1 MEGVGG
7 VSLKEDLVDLSNS
20 IDAILT
26 QKISAFVTSAKK
38 RAVDEDLAQLT
49 NLFSNKSDCFKKMVR
64 QVDFRYGKEEYIK
77 KLDRSLFERSEV
89 LAEQTVKLTEA
100 FKLVSNAHFNGQK
113 ALKKAKAQSKSF
125 ESEEVL
131 RFSHL
136 ISKNFSVA
144 SPHFW
149 QQGDPMRP
157 YPTEL
162 HFRIS
167 TFGNADGIKD
177 PKELS
182 AVSSSSN
189 VPTSSMYNGFSTN
202 SADDINDQTI
212 AINNQEISSTSF
224 LPPGSAIDDQRR
236 IELILPSSSST
247 IAGPSNSNQQQTSYN
262 SGLMTSDEDSDD
274 D

>member
-20 IDAILT
+20 IDAIIT
-26 QKISAFVTSAKK
+26 QTIAAFVNCAKK
-38 RAVDEDLAQLT
+38 RTVDDDLAHLT
-49 NLFSNKSDCFKKMVR
+49 SLFSNKSDCFKRMVR
-64 QVDFRYGKEEYIK
+64 QVNFRHGKEEYIK
-77 KLDRSLFERSEV
+77 KLDKAVFERSEI
-89 LAEQTVKLTEA
+89 LAAQTEKLSDA

-113 ALKKAKAQSKSF
+113 ALRKAKAQSKSF
-125 ESEEVL
+125 EPEEVL

-167 TFGNADGIKD
+167 NFGNADGIKD

-182 AVSSSSN
+182 MVSSSMNLPS
-189 VPTSSMYNGFSTN
+189 SSMYNGISTV
-202 SADDINDQTI
+202 SADDISDQITT
-212 AINNQEISSTSF
+212 NNQEISSMSF
-224 LPPGSAIDDQRR
+224 LPSASTHDDQKRV
-236 IELILPSSSST
+236 ELIMSSSST
-247 IAGPSNSNQQQTSYN
+247 TVAGPSLSNQQTTYT
-262 SGLMTSDEDSDD
+262 SGLMSSDEDSDD

>member
-7 VSLKEDLVDLSNS
+7 VSLKEDLVELSNS

-26 QKISAFVTSAKK
+26 QTIAAFVNCAKK
-38 RAVDEDLAQLT
+38 RTVDDDLAHLT
-49 NLFSNKSDCFKKMVR
+49 SLFSNKSDCFKKMVR
-64 QVDFRYGKEEYIK
+64 QVNFRHGKEDYIK
-77 KLDRSLFERSEV
+77 KLDTAVFERSEL
-89 LAEQTVKLTEA
+89 LAAQTEKLSEA

-113 ALKKAKAQSKSF
+113 ALRKAKAQSKSF
-125 ESEEVL
+125 EPEEVL

-167 TFGNADGIKD
+167 NFGNAVDGIKD

-182 AVSSSSN
+182 MVPSSINLPS
-189 VPTSSMYNGFSTN
+189 SSMYNGVSSNT
-202 SADDINDQTI
+202 AGDINDQTI
-212 AINNQEISSTSF
+212 TNNQEISSMSF
-224 LPPGSAIDDQRR
+224 
-236 IELILPSSSST
+236 LPSSSTLDDQKRVELIMPNSSNT
-247 IAGPSNSNQQQTSYN
+247 VAGPSISNQQTTYT
-262 SGLMTSDEDSDD
+262 SGLMSSDEDSDD